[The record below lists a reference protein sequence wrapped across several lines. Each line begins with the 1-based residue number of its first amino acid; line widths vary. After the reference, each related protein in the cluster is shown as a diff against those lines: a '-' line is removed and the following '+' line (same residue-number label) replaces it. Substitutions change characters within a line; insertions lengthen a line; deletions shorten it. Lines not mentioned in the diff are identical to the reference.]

1 MNDVH
6 LLLTVFA
13 LCAASSTLSVWFYH
27 CGRKGQSP
35 VPHLSLPKR
44 EEKQEEPKYPEVRP

>member
-6 LLLTVFA
+6 LLLT
-13 LCAASSTLSVWFYH
+13 LCLTHAASAILGVWLYH